1 MKVGILTQPLRNN
14 YGGILQNWALQ
25 HVLIGLGH
33 DPITIDAFVK
43 YPLKAYLKDLARW
56 VYYDRLKGI
65 TVDYPHRYRA
75 RDTFKLTG
83 KFVEK
88 YIIKTRPLDR
98 YKEGIIDEYGIDCVI
113 VGSDQV
119 WRPEYNREIEN
130 MFLDFLKGRKLK
142 KIAYAASF
150 GSNEWEYTPS
160 LTEKCSSLIKQFDA
174 VSVREASGV
183 DLCKE
188 HLGIEATH
196 VLDPTLLVQKE
207 DYESLCNR
215 VPRKK
220 ESFLAV
226 YCLDVTEDKKR
237 LFNRIAERFNL
248 KCRIFS
254 ADQDVKLSLPQWLA
268 MFRDAS
274 MVVTDSFHGTVFSI
288 LFKKQFYSLI
298 NNARGNARVTSL
310 LDQQLDL
317 GSQIID
323 EDSTSFSVVDYEKVD
338 EKLACLKQKSIQFLS
353 ENLS

>member
-25 HVLIGLGH
+25 HALIGLGH
-33 DPITIDAFVK
+33 EPITIDAHMK
-43 YPLKAYLKDLARW
+43 YPLKAYLIELAQW
-56 VYYDRLKGI
+56 LYNYCFKG
-65 TVDYPHRYRA
+65 VKLDFPHRYNA
-75 RDTFKLTG
+75 RRTFRLTG

-88 YIIKTRPLDR
+88 NIIKTKPLNR

-119 WRPEYNREIEN
+119 WRPKFNLEIEN
-130 MFLDFLKGRKLK
+130 MFLDFLKDRDLK

-150 GSNEWEYTPS
+150 GSNEWEYSSS

-183 DLCKE
+183 DLCKKYFDVD
-188 HLGIEATH
+188 ATH
-196 VLDPTLLVQKE
+196 VLDPTLLVQRE
-207 DYESLCNR
+207 EYETLCKR
-215 VPRKK
+215 VPRKN
-220 ESFLAV
+220 ESYLAV
-226 YCLDVTEDKKR
+226 YCLDVTEGKKR

-298 NNARGNARVTSL
+298 NNARGNARVASL
-310 LDQQLDL
+310 LDQQLEL

-323 EDSTSFSVVDYEKVD
+323 EDSTSFSVVDYEQVD
-338 EKLACLKQKSIQFLS
+338 EKLAALRQKSIQFLS